1 MEEQGMKELYETLE
15 KYEVSSDILKDIN
28 TVQTMISDNNYD
40 KDMIIDIE
48 SKYSAETMFL
58 RNLEH
63 NQKTNNIGFEDN
75 YNDSTLQVLKNLR
88 NRLFLIGAYK
98 ILKEKGIEIT
108 KEIIDGNFYD
118 LEKIINEK

>member
-28 TVQTMISDNNYD
+28 TVQTMIADNNYD

-88 NRLFLIGAYK
+88 NRLFLIGSYK